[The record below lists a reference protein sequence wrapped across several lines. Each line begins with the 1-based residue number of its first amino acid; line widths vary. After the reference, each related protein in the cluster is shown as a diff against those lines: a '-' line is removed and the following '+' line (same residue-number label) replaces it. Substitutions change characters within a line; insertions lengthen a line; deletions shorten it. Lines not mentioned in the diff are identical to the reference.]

1 MNRLRIVIAAVAVAV
16 LAGLLPAVA
25 RAQEFVKVE
34 GSPRQEIPAGPFV
47 AAAYAFIWIAV
58 LAYVV
63 VLARGLGRVRK
74 ETDELRTKLERA
86 GRPGGP
92 ASAG

>member
-1 MNRLRIVIAAVAVAV
+1 MNRLRFVVTAVVAA
-16 LAGLLPAVA
+16 LLPAVA

-34 GSPRQEIPAGPFV
+34 GPPRQEIPAGPFV

-63 VLARGLGRVRK
+63 VLARGLARVRK
-74 ETDELRTKLERA
+74 DANDLRAKVDQASR
-86 GRPGGP
+86 GGGP
-92 ASAG
+92 PPRA

>member
-1 MNRLRIVIAAVAVAV
+1 VRRLWLAWVAL
-16 LAGLLPAVA
+16 LAGLAPAVA

-34 GSPRQEIPAGPFV
+34 GAAREELPAGRFV

-63 VLARGLGRVRK
+63 VLARGLARVRK
-74 ETDELRTKLERA
+74 DADELRGKVEQASRT
-86 GRPGGP
+86 GGP
-92 ASAG
+92 APRA